1 MPSLACK
8 FGTACTNVAC
18 KFPHPDGKKAAR
30 TEKRVQDCRHGDKC
44 THKNTPEGCKF
55 GHPETTKAAAEPAT
69 AEPKVEPKAEPKPK
83 AAPKSDAKA
92 APKSDAKADPKRK
105 ADFTIGELIAACPA
119 LADAIVACPALADA
133 LAAARVAAEATRRA
147 NELVKQFSKS
157 S

>member
-1 MPSLACK
+1 MPSLTNCK
-8 FGTACTNVAC
+8 FGTACTKDAC

-30 TEKRVQDCRHGDKC
+30 TEKSVQDCRHGDKC
-44 THKNTPEGCKF
+44 TRKNTPEGCKF

-69 AEPKVEPKAEPKPK
+69 AEPKVEPKAEPKRK

-92 APKSDAKADPKRK
+92 EPKRK
-105 ADFTIGELIAACPA
+105 ADFTLSELIAACPA
-119 LADAIVACPALADA
+119 LADVIINCPALADA